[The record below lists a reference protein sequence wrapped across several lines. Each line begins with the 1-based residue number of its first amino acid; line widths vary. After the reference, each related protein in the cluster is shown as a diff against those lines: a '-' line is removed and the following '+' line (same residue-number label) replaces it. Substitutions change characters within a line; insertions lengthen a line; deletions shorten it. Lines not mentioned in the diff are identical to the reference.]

1 MKRSVSQASLKSW
14 IQSKR
19 RPEENISSKL
29 RLLSDYFAIIN
40 YATLVLGG
48 CYTLTDREYII
59 VTTVSLCFF
68 LFFVIIM
75 CS

>member
-19 RPEENISSKL
+19 RPEENNCSKL

-40 YATLVLGG
+40 YATSVLGG
-48 CYTLTDREYII
+48 CYTLTDRKYMF
-59 VTTVSLCFF
+59 VTTVSSCF
-68 LFFVIIM
+68 L
-75 CS
+75 